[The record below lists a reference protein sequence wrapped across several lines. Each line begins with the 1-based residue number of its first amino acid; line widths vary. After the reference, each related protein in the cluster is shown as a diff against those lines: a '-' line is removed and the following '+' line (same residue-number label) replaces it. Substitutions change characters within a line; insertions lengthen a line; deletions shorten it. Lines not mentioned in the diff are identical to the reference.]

1 MRLLRGRAAAR
12 PSRRAVV
19 TVGVFDGVHLA
30 HQQLVRRTVALARRL
45 KGMSVVVT
53 FDPDPHTVL
62 HPSTAPPALMPL
74 GMRCYWLQ
82 RLGAGRVWV
91 IPFTRRFA
99 RTSAAQFVQRVLI
112 GRLQAVALVV
122 GEDFAFGRGRAGTL
136 QTLRRLGAARGMR
149 IEALAPVRRP
159 SRPGRGGGRPISS
172 SRIRALIAR
181 GRLDGAA
188 RLLGRPAAL
197 YGTVVRG
204 AGRGRALGFPT
215 ANVRLCPQVT
225 PPRGVYA
232 VRVQALRGLS
242 HRVQR
247 PAGRAWPG
255 VMNLGVR
262 PTFGG
267 GPVVCEVYLFGFSGA
282 LLHRPVCISLL
293 ARLRA
298 ERRFATPSALSR
310 QIARDARRART
321 LLARLP

>member
-1 MRLLRGRAAAR
+1 
-12 PSRRAVV
+12 
-19 TVGVFDGVHLA
+19 
-30 HQQLVRRTVALARRL
+30 
-45 KGMSVVVT
+45 MSVVIT
-53 FDPDPHTVL
+53 FDPDPHAVL

-74 GMRCYWLQ
+74 GMRRHWLQ

-99 RTSAAQFVQRVLI
+99 HTSAAQFVRRVLI
-112 GRLQAVALVV
+112 GRLHAAALVV

-136 QTLRRLGAARGMR
+136 RTLRRLGCSRGMR
-149 IEALAPVRRP
+149 IEALAPVRR
-159 SRPGRGGGRPISS
+159 GGRPISS

-215 ANVRLCPQVT
+215 ANVRFGPQVT

-232 VRVQALRGLS
+232 VRVQALRGS
-242 HRVQR
+242 SRRVQR

-267 GPVVCEVYLFGFSGA
+267 GPVVCEVHLFGFSGS
-282 LLHRPVCISLL
+282 LLHRPVCIALL

-298 ERRFATPSALSR
+298 ERRFATPEALSR

-321 LLARLP
+321 LLARLS